1 MACEALA
8 VGQSGPGPAL
18 TAPSWS
24 NLVVVEA
31 DGEDDRSLA
40 ERASRGEI
48 DAFGALYR
56 RYVDRIYGFIYRRSG
71 SADVAEEITASTF
84 ERALRGMPA
93 FRWQGGGFGSWLFRI
108 AANELTTLYRTQQRS
123 TARLAL
129 LKAMPTT
136 PAPAADT
143 ALLEADQVAELLD
156 ALATL
161 PERYQEV
168 ISLRYLAG
176 LSHTEAAET
185 MGLSK
190 PALATLLYRAIGSLK
205 KAAGEGSEP

>member
-1 MACEALA
+1 SYGQERCALRHRRMQQAFLHEMACEALA
-8 VGQSGPGPAL
+8 EEARYGLRPVP
-18 TAPSWS
+18 TAADWP

-31 DGEDDRSLA
+31 EDDDRSLA

-48 DAFGALYR
+48 DAFGLLYR
-56 RYVDRIYGFIYRRSG
+56 RYVDRIYGFVYRRSG
-71 SADVAEEITASTF
+71 SPDVAEEVTASTF

-129 LKAMPTT
+129 LKAMPEV

-143 ALLEADQVAELLD
+143 ALLQADQVAEMLD
-156 ALATL
+156 
-161 PERYQEV
+161 
-168 ISLRYLAG
+168 
-176 LSHTEAAET
+176 
-185 MGLSK
+185 
-190 PALATLLYRAIGSLK
+190 
-205 KAAGEGSEP
+205 

>member
-1 MACEALA
+1 VAEGRFERRHA
-8 VGQSGPGPAL
+8 P
-18 TAPSWS
+18 TAAAWP

-31 DGEDDRSLA
+31 DADDRSLA

-48 DAFGALYR
+48 DAFGLLYR
-56 RYVDRIYGFIYRRSG
+56 RYVDRIYGFVYRRSG
-71 SADVAEEITASTF
+71 SPDVAEEVTASTF

-108 AANELTTLYRTQQRS
+108 AANELTSLYRTQQRS

-129 LKAMPTT
+129 LKALPVS
-136 PAPAADT
+136 PSPPADT
-143 ALLEADQVAELLD
+143 ALLQADQVAEILD
-156 ALATL
+156 ALGTL
-161 PERYQEV
+161 PDRYQEV

-176 LSHTEAAET
+176 MSHTEAAET

-190 PALATLLYRAIGSLK
+190 PALATLLYRAVGSLR
-205 KAAGEGSEP
+205 KAAAEGGDP